1 MRDTTVNQVPEA
13 CAKLYRCGLAA
24 MEKNE
29 VDPAIASFTTALEID
44 PGFVACREALRSAQ
58 KKAAEKRPGFWER
71 MARKGR
77 LSPSLA
83 EAEVL
88 LHLQPLKAMS
98 IAERVLNQEPE
109 NITAHRL
116 IAKAALALDLP
127 RTALLSLEMLAG
139 EHPDHRALKLA
150 MGDALARSGDPS
162 AAAALYGRLLKD
174 NPRDG
179 TVLRALRKLPARFV
193 EEQANNLSIG
203 GSFAPILPPPAST
216 SLSRLPATTTPS
228 STASSCCCSTAP
240 GTQKSSRRW
249 PRPMRAKCF
258 LTNPCPIT
266 GAP

>member
-203 GSFAPILPPPAST
+203 GSFAPILPPPPPARACPGCRRRRRHHQP
-216 SLSRLPATTTPS
+216 LRAAAAALP
-228 STASSCCCSTAP
+228 
-240 GTQKSSRRW
+240 QEHK
-249 PRPMRAKCF
+249 
-258 LTNPCPIT
+258 NPQDAGRGLC
-266 GAP
+266 AQNAF